1 MIVLSFNVRGLG
13 GSLKRKKI
21 KELVRS
27 HRVDFLVVQ
36 ETKME
41 VISESLCVSL
51 WGYRDCDWVYL
62 PSVGRSGGILSMWRK
77 SEEKFIFSFI
87 WEGFVGV
94 CLDWGVHAKRWFVI
108 IFIPNVNLVAKRR
121 LWSTLVHLQNSL
133 GIGGWCFV
141 GDFNAV
147 KEQEQI

>member
-27 HRVDFLVVQ
+27 HRVDFLAVQ

-41 VISESLCVSL
+41 VISESLCISL
-51 WGYRDCDWVYL
+51 WGYQDCDWVYL

-108 IFIPNVNLVAKRR
+108 NIYSKCESSGEKKVVEYVGSLAKFFRDWRLVFC
-121 LWSTLVHLQNSL
+121 W
-133 GIGGWCFV
+133 
-141 GDFNAV
+141 
-147 KEQEQI
+147 